1 MSFRPRS
8 LLSVVLTLA
17 AAALAA
23 CVAFHLWQY
32 YTVAP
37 WTRDG
42 HVRAEVV
49 QVAPDVS
56 GLVTQVLVKDNQRV
70 HRGQPLFV
78 IDRDRFALALRQAQA
93 NAAARRAV
101 LAQARR
107 EAARSVALSGVVSAE
122 VVEEGRARVEEGA
135 AALAQAE
142 AAVAVAQLNLARTT
156 VLSPVEGYV
165 NDRLPRLGDYVST
178 GKPVFSMV
186 DVESFH
192 VEGYFEET
200 KLHGIRVGAPVD
212 IRIMGEAQPLRG
224 HVQSIAAGI
233 EDRDRSNGATLL
245 PNVNPTF
252 NWVRLAQRV
261 PVRIVFDAVPAGV
274 RLVSGRTATVSV
286 REDGAAAAPQG
297 SRS

>member
-1 MSFRPRS
+1 M
-8 LLSVVLTLA
+8 
-17 AAALAA
+17 
-23 CVAFHLWQY
+23 
-32 YTVAP
+32 
-37 WTRDG
+37 
-42 HVRAEVV
+42 
-49 QVAPDVS
+49 
-56 GLVTQVLVKDNQRV
+56 
-70 HRGQPLFV
+70 
-78 IDRDRFALALRQAQA
+78 
-93 NAAARRAV
+93 
-101 LAQARR
+101 
-107 EAARSVALSGVVSAE
+107 EAAG
-122 VVEEGRARVEEGA
+122 G
-135 AALAQAE
+135 AE
-142 AAVAVAQLNLARTT
+142 AAVAVAQR
-156 VLSPVEGYV
+156 LSGAHHRAEPGGGLCQ
-165 NDRLPRLGDYVST
+165 RPPATHGDYVST

-200 KLHGIRVGAPVD
+200 KHGIRVGAPVD

-286 REDGAAAAPQG
+286 REDGAAAAPQ